1 MDLEIDVC
9 WQKGDSAMSVA
20 YEDIY
25 QLVDGTLDRGLPYV
39 SSYLEKII
47 GRQIIVTDCSGFI
60 HYPYSSLSIKHIGD
74 SIVTLPSLTKND
86 YLYSETENCLYYRIL
101 CSGSSAYIIV
111 RNLPASQ
118 VPLALTTLKQ
128 AKLAVKCY
136 FSQINRTKKDTG
148 TFEREM
154 YEYLFGQST
163 ANVADILTL
172 GNYQLAS
179 DCGYYVEVMAVCDVK
194 SSEQWTA
201 IISYSREFLKRV
213 APEAFMI
220 SGPRLAVYIFPAGQK
235 AVGLEPYKTALGK
248 NYQVV
253 ASFGRGQPH
262 PLYDL
267 HRSCDEARIALHY
280 PHVMGIKS
288 ESQYFSDLGIFTPLF
303 SQELE
308 SVKMFCRNTLEPLL
322 DYDTKNESSLLPTLT
337 ELVNSNFNL
346 KETAKNLFI
355 HVNTLY
361 YRIKKIEQLLRV
373 DLSLM
378 NTRVNLFTVFKSW
391 ALLHLSG
398 LWDWSPGLRHA
409 SLKK

>member
-1 MDLEIDVC
+1 
-9 WQKGDSAMSVA
+9 MSVA

-39 SSYLEKII
+39 GSHLEKII

-60 HYPYSSLSIKHIGD
+60 HYPYISLSIKKHIDD
-74 SIVTLPSLTKND
+74 SFVTLPSLTKND
-86 YLYSETENCLYYRIL
+86 YLYSETEKCLYYRIL
-101 CSGSSAYIIV
+101 CSDSSAYILV
-111 RNLPASQ
+111 RDLPASQ
-118 VPLALTTLKQ
+118 VPLTLTTLKQ

-136 FSQINRTKKDTG
+136 FSQMDQTKKDTVI
-148 TFEREM
+148 FEREM
-154 YEYLFGQST
+154 YEYLFGQSI

-172 GNYQLAS
+172 GNYRLAS
-179 DCGYYVEVMAVCDVK
+179 DRVYYVDVMAVRDVK

-201 IISYSREFLKRV
+201 IVSYSREFLKRV
-213 APEAFMI
+213 APEAFMV
-220 SGPRLAVYIFPAGQK
+220 SGPRLAVYILPAGPK
-235 AVGLEPYKTALGK
+235 AVGIEPYKNALEK
-248 NYQVV
+248 NYQVA

-262 PLYDL
+262 PLYNL
-267 HRSCDEARIALHY
+267 RRSCDEARIALNY
-280 PHVMGIKS
+280 PHVMGTKA

-308 SVKMFCRNTLEPLL
+308 IVKMFCRNTLEPLL
-322 DYDTKNESSLLPTLT
+322 SYDTKNESSLLPTLT

-361 YRIKKIEQLLRV
+361 YRINRIEQLLRV

-378 NTRVNLFTVFKSW
+378 STRVNLFTVFKSW
-391 ALLHLSG
+391 ALLHMSG
-398 LWDWSPGLRHA
+398 LWDWSPGLRQN